1 MFLGTDTKQL
11 RTLASLTIED
21 ADTDFILHCHAMNC
35 TLHTINWWT
44 TTYNTHSSN
53 ITPSI
58 KYDVSFISNNS
69 LVAGKFYG

>member
-35 TLHTINWWT
+35 TLHT
-44 TTYNTHSSN
+44 
-53 ITPSI
+53 PSI
-58 KYDVSFISNNS
+58 KHDVSFISNNS